1 MKIILAILILALL
14 QYRLWF
20 DNGNWIEVS
29 RLEDQ
34 VQRQQ
39 QQNKNLE
46 ERNAALL
53 AEVMDLKEGLDA
65 IEELARSE
73 MGMIKDDETFY
84 QIIDYCRLSGSGR
97 LVQGR
102 HGGLFGY
109 HSGGGHRGAYAVRP
123 AQAVYF
129 DKQ

>member
-84 QIIDYCRLSGSGR
+84 QIIDYA
-97 LVQGR
+97 
-102 HGGLFGY
+102 GY
-109 HSGGGHRGAYAVRP
+109 PVP
-123 AQAVYF
+123 AN
-129 DKQ
+129 